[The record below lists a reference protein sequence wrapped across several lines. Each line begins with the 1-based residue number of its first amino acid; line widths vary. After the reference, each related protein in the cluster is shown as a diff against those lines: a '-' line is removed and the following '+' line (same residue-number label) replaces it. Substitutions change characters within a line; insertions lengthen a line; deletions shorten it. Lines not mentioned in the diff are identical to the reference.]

1 VNARLTAIFAFRLTT
16 QNPERLARFYRDLG
30 FSCDQAPA
38 PIPAE
43 EIALLGLRAG
53 GRRIALRLGQ
63 QRLDLDTFDEPG
75 QPYPSDSSSADLW
88 FQHFALVTNEAA
100 AQWARAKAWGA
111 QAISSHG
118 AVTLPPSSGGVTAV
132 KFRDPDGHPLE
143 FLQFPTGADHHRMR
157 AGILGIDHSAIS
169 VKDARASQAFYEM
182 LGLSAHNPTCNQG
195 SSQDLLDG
203 LSDVEVDVIPMAP
216 QEQSVHLELLGYL
229 NPRGRGCPPVEAND
243 VAATRVVWAADR
255 NALLRD
261 PDGHLHELRQE
272 RGGIA

>member
-169 VKDARASQAFYEM
+169 VSDAAVSKRFYGA
-182 LGLSAHNPTCNQG
+182 LGLSVEDPTLNQG
-195 SSQDLLDG
+195 DTQAALDG
-203 LSDVEVDVIPMAP
+203 LLSPLVQVMPMMPP
-216 QEQSVHLELLGYL
+216 QARPHLELLAYRI
-229 NPRGRGCPPVEAND
+229 PVGRPAGAVRAND
-243 VAATRVVWAADR
+243 LAGTRTVWASDR
-255 NALLRD
+255 EALMTD
-261 PDGHLHELRQE
+261 PDGHLHVLRK
-272 RGGIA
+272 RS